1 MRKIKNKSKEEN
13 IKVDIFDE
21 KESLYTKIIIVLS
34 FLIPFFALY
43 IIYFIGLKLP
53 KRTKKIMADIL
64 NKNLTMICV
73 YLFMFTLSKQVYAVT
88 NNVNAF
94 LGVLQ
99 ITILMFIFSIINQII
114 KSYQW
119 LKGKDVKFKYTLKLF
134 KEEV

>member
-21 KESLYTKIIIVLS
+21 KESLYTKIIIALS